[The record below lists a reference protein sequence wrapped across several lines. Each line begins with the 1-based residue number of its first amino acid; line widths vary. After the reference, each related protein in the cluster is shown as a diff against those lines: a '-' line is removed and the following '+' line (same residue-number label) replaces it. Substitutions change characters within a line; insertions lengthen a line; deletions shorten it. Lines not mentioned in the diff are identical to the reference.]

1 MTGTAARGAHEAQ
14 AIRAVVRA
22 VLPADHSHVKTHGW
36 IEIGE
41 DEYSRS
47 FVRALNAGG
56 MVWEGQEQSE
66 YATMDDVL
74 RALEEGLAVWMREQW
89 GDHES

>member
-1 MTGTAARGAHEAQ
+1 
-14 AIRAVVRA
+14 
-22 VLPADHSHVKTHGW
+22 
-36 IEIGE
+36 
-41 DEYSRS
+41 
-47 FVRALNAGG
+47 